1 MSSKEDKERILLEIL
16 KRLEKIYP
24 NKLELNFST
33 PLELLVATILAAQ
46 TTDAKVNKL
55 TEELFKKYSDAK
67 DYANASLEELSQD
80 ISSVNYYR
88 NKAKYIKEAC
98 KMIVEQYG
106 GEVPK
111 SIEELTKL
119 PGVGRKTANII
130 LYNAYRIT
138 EGIAVDTHTSRL
150 SQRLGLTKEEKPE
163 KIEKDLMEITPR
175 EYWGKLSNLFMLH
188 GRYVCTAKR
197 PKHREC
203 VLYDLCPSRDLE
215 A

>member
-1 MSSKEDKERILLEIL
+1 MNSEEDKRRTILEVLR
-16 KRLEKIYP
+16 RLEKIYP
-24 NKLELNFST
+24 DELELRYDT

-46 TTDAKVNKL
+46 TTDAKVNEL
-55 TEELFKKYSDAK
+55 TRELFKKYRTAQE
-67 DYANASLEELSQD
+67 YANASLEELSQD
-80 ISSVNYYR
+80 INSVNYYR
-88 NKAKYIKEAC
+88 NKAKYIREAC
-98 KMIVEQYG
+98 KMIAEHFG

-138 EGIAVDTHTSRL
+138 EGIAVDTHTARL
-150 SQRLGLTKEEKPE
+150 SQRLGLTNEEKPE
-163 KIEKDLMEITPR
+163 KIERDLIKITPK

-188 GRYVCTAKR
+188 GRYVCTAKK
-197 PKHREC
+197 PKHKEC